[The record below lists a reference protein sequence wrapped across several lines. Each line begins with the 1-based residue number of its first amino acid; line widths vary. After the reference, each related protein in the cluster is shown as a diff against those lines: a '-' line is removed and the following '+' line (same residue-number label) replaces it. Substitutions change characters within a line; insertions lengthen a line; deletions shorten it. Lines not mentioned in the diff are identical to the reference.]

1 MNKNDEKFTP
11 EYSCKK
17 AAELRYA
24 MKVALP
30 LVAEKAEMPLHL
42 AEAYLSGEKVMSEKI
57 YLRLQ
62 AAVGSANSQALPDE
76 EIAWKNVKYPE
87 EVAHLEYTS
96 GKAENTA
103 VMVRFSADEWGQ
115 VARLFPQDADIEACM
130 RAFVLKVLDTE
141 VKCRLY
147 CPDKASDQGRDMK
160 DKRAFF
166 EDDAVRVAAEYTDD
180 VKDRINQVLSWAGAT
195 PEEFFRRLV
204 QESLDGSENEEGL
217 SADESL
223 SVRVWRA
230 RALQAEAELA
240 ELRAKLA
247 ELAGGLLAQPNG
259 GAGVP
264 RTGGC

>member
-1 MNKNDEKFTP
+1 MDIMSENGDKFTP

-57 YLRLQ
+57 YRRLQ
-62 AAVGSANSQALPDE
+62 AAIGSANLQALPGYKID
-76 EIAWKNVKYPE
+76 WKDVAYPE

-103 VMVRFSADEWGQ
+103 VMVRFSDEEWGQ

-147 CPDKASDQGRDMK
+147 CPDKARGMGRDWK
-160 DKRAFF
+160 ENRAFF
-166 EDDAVRVAAEYTDD
+166 EADSVRMAAEYADH
-180 VKDRINQVLSWAGAT
+180 VKDRINQVLSWASAT

-204 QESLDGSENEEGL
+204 EESLYGPEDEEDLAEMEAMEGL

-240 ELRAKLA
+240 ELRAKLRD
-247 ELAGGLLAQPNG
+247 LSNP
-259 GAGVP
+259 VKDV
-264 RTGGC
+264 

>member
-1 MNKNDEKFTP
+1 MDIMSENGDKFTP

-17 AAELRYA
+17 AAELRDA

-57 YLRLQ
+57 YRRLQ
-62 AAVGSANSQALPDE
+62 AAVGSANLQALPGYKLD
-76 EIAWKNVKYPE
+76 WKDVAYPE

-103 VMVRFSADEWGQ
+103 VVVRFSADEWGQ

-147 CPDKASDQGRDMK
+147 CPDKARGMGRDWK
-160 DKRAFF
+160 ENRAFF
-166 EDDAVRVAAEYTDD
+166 EDDAVRVAAEYADY

-204 QESLDGSENEEGL
+204 EESLYGPEDEEDLAEMEAMEGL

-247 ELAGGLLAQPNG
+247 ELAGVRAD
-259 GAGVP
+259 
-264 RTGGC
+264 